1 VTLTQRPESDTA
13 ASDAAAPDAAPP
25 INVLFEEARHRRRRR
40 WGLGLALAFVLVVT
54 AATAF
59 ALTRSGRTSSP
70 RDQAP
75 PARSAPPAA
84 SARPGVAW
92 VDYDGQ
98 LHIGSTATRSQRIVA
113 TNTGASATTPLTEA
127 DGRVYWV
134 DMTRRFSPQSG
145 FTLPTVHDINV
156 ATGVVSNDGP
166 GQVVFLSS
174 DRRSL
179 MIERTATDLV
189 AEPIGRAGPTRTYT
203 IPFGWS
209 LVSDVG
215 FALPAAV
222 PDGFVI
228 SRPLGHDGDMT
239 LAVWQPDTGQ
249 VREFGTGQG
258 VFAAVTPAGT
268 DHSLLAWLPACVFD
282 RPCPVNITD
291 TADWTTVHVTDP
303 LPYGFDLGGAFSS
316 DGSRLVV
323 FVRTNSGEVNPTT
336 QMGIA
341 DTGSGRLRLVA
352 GAHSN
357 IGESVGWAQWLPG
370 DRTVMGGAL
379 AGTDF
384 TSSAFVDNHYLVNTR
399 TLAAWPFTLIANRD
413 LDVNFSAVAFPL
425 PH

>member
-1 VTLTQRPESDTA
+1 VTLTRPG
-13 ASDAAAPDAAPP
+13 ASDAAAPP
-25 INVLFEEARHRRRRR
+25 ITVLFEEARRRRRRR
-40 WGLGLALAFVLVVT
+40 WALGLALSFVLVVT

-59 ALTRSGRTSSP
+59 ALSRGGRP
-70 RDQAP
+70 APARGHAP
-75 PARSAPPAA
+75 PAHGAPVAA
-84 SARPGVAW
+84 SAPPGVAW

-98 LHIGSTATRSQRIVA
+98 LHIGNATTLSQRIVA

-134 DMTRRFSPQSG
+134 DTTRHFSPQSG
-145 FTLPTVHDINV
+145 FTLPTVHDVNV
-156 ATGVVSNDGP
+156 ATGVVSDDGP
-166 GQVVFLSS
+166 GQVVFLSA

-179 MIERTATDLV
+179 MVERTATELV
-189 AEPIGRAGPTRTYT
+189 AEPVDHAGPTRTYT

-209 LVSDVG
+209 LLSDVG

-222 PDGFVI
+222 PDGFVV
-228 SRPLGHDGDMT
+228 SRPLGRNGDMT

-249 VREFGTGQG
+249 VRVFGTGQG
-258 VFAAVTPAGT
+258 VFAAVTPPGT

-316 DGSRLVV
+316 DGSHLVV
-323 FVRTNSGEVNPTT
+323 FVRTDSGDVNPTT
-336 QMGIA
+336 QMGLA

-379 AGTDF
+379 AGTNF

-399 TLAAWPFTLIANRD
+399 TLAARPFALIANRD
-413 LDVNFSAVAFPL
+413 LDVNFSAVSFPL